1 MEPHPQ
7 STNYCCSVYMRV
19 ASIRLMDDIRAA
31 FIRGW
36 RLLEGGVYMYIRKY
50 DNSCVFVR
58 VNNMVGVRSS
68 NKEELKLLF
77 LILW

>member
-7 STNYCCSVYMRV
+7 STNYCCDVYMRV

-36 RLLEGGVYMYIRKY
+36 RLLEGGVYIRKY
-50 DNSCVFVR
+50 GNSCVFVR
-58 VNNMVGVRSS
+58 VINMVGVSSS
-68 NKEELKLLF
+68 NKEEFKLLF
-77 LILW
+77 LILWRC